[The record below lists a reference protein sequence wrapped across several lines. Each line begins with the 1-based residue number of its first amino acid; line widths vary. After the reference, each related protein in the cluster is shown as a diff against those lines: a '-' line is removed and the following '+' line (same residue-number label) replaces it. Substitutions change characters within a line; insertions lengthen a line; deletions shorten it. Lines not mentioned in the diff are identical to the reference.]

1 MIILEN
7 SMDIFDEQMMN
18 ANFAGTVAF
27 SNVKKNPAAVLVAQ
41 NEGTNYVLAS
51 DLESYMEAN
60 DMINVAEAM
69 NQIVA
74 ANQIALESTCVL
86 IDEANEFTVDELGTA
101 GIMTEAS
108 VDANS
113 TSVRKVMKWYEKF
126 VQKSKSKA
134 DTKTVVEARLN
145 VLKSAKTKMEKALE
159 DAKSGKKGDK
169 IKYSLG
175 SLIPFNGIYRC
186 IAKDDVYAGIGSLA
200 RSLTSLVM
208 NVVVQNAAFKM
219 GTKEAEKVASGEKS
233 FSQAASTTVKKSV
246 AMGTAAGAVGNAPGV
261 VIRYVSFEK
270 MLTQQIKNTEEAID
284 FLEKEL
290 AKMK

>member
-69 NQIVA
+69 NQIVT
-74 ANQIALESTCVL
+74 ANQISLESTCVL

-126 VQKSKSKA
+126 VQNSKSKA

-145 VLKSAKTKMEKALE
+145 VLKIAKTKMEKALE

-186 IAKDDVYAGIGSLA
+186 IAKDDELGRKLQDAK
-200 RSLTSLVM
+200 LTVS
-208 NVVVQNAAFKM
+208 
-219 GTKEAEKVASGEKS
+219 ERAS
-233 FSQAASTTVKKSV
+233 KK
-246 AMGTAAGAVGNAPGV
+246 
-261 VIRYVSFEK
+261 
-270 MLTQQIKNTEEAID
+270 
-284 FLEKEL
+284 
-290 AKMK
+290 